1 MSAAQRPNIL
11 WLCADQQRF
20 DSLGAYGNPYVETP
34 NLDRLATGGVL
45 FDHAYVQSPVCT
57 PSRASFLTGRYPRT
71 TRARQNGQ
79 SIPPD
84 ERLMPRILADS
95 GYTCGLIGK
104 LHLSAAHPRPHRP
117 VEPRVD
123 DGYSWFSWSHQ
134 PPPNAKQAAM
144 DWPTN
149 SYTNWLRARGI
160 EFERET
166 HPDTDEVQIGLDEE
180 HQHTTWCAE
189 TATEFVETMAGFSQ
203 PWMLS
208 VNFYDPHHPFD
219 PPKELLDRYVDLLDD
234 LPLPNYV
241 PGELD
246 TKPRFQRW
254 HHEGTYQGARTIA
267 FPDRAD
273 REHRVMR
280 AAYWAMIDLL
290 DRQIG
295 RIVEA
300 LDRTGQRENTIV
312 VFHADH
318 GELLGDHG
326 LYLKGPHFYDPAVRV
341 PLILNWPAG
350 LPSGRRVG
358 SLVELVDLAPTL
370 LEAVRAEPEPG
381 IQGRSLWPVINGSI
395 PDAEHRDDVYSES
408 YNAGGDHHG
417 ERAYVTMVRTAE
429 HKIVV
434 VHGNPDDVG
443 GELYDLVDDPGENV
457 NRWDDPA
464 YVDVKVQMLR
474 RMVDRMAM
482 TVDPLP
488 EREDVW

>member
-1 MSAAQRPNIL
+1 MSTDQRPNIL
-11 WLCADQQRF
+11 WICADQQRY
-20 DSLGAYGNPYVETP
+20 DTLGAYGNPYVATP
-34 NLDRLATGGVL
+34 NLDRLAAEGVM
-45 FDHAYVQSPVCT
+45 FDHACAQSPVCT

-84 ERLMPRILADS
+84 ERLVPRILADS

-104 LHLSAAHPRPHRP
+104 LHLSAAHPRPYRP
-117 VEPRVD
+117 VEKRID

-134 PPPNAKQAAM
+134 PPPNSAQAAM

-149 SYTNWLRARGI
+149 SYTNWLRARGV

-189 TATEFVETMAGFSQ
+189 TATEFVESMSGFTQ
-203 PWMLS
+203 PWLLS

-219 PPKELLDRYVDLLDD
+219 PPKELLDRYLDVLDD
-234 LPLPNYV
+234 IPLPNYV

-246 TKPRFQRW
+246 AKPETQRL
-254 HHEGTYQGARTIA
+254 HHNGSYKGARTIE
-267 FPDRAD
+267 FPSRGD
-273 REHRVMR
+273 REHQVMR
-280 AAYWAMIDLL
+280 AAYWAMVDLV
-290 DRQIG
+290 DRQVG
-295 RIVEA
+295 RILDT

-326 LYLKGPHFYDPAVRV
+326 LYLKGPYFYDPAIRV
-341 PLILNWPAG
+341 PLILNWPGG
-350 LPSGRRVG
+350 LPSGRRVDD
-358 SLVELVDLAPTL
+358 LVELVDLAPTL
-370 LEAVRAEPEPG
+370 LEAVGASPEPG
-381 IQGRSLWPVINGSI
+381 MQGRSLLPLINDSLT
-395 PDAEHRDDVYSES
+395 DTTHRDDVYAEY
-408 YNAGGDHHG
+408 YNACQDHLG
-417 ERAYVTMVRTAE
+417 ERAFVTMVRTLE
-429 HKIVV
+429 NKIVV
-434 VHGNPDDVG
+434 VHGPAAG
-443 GELYDLVDDPGENV
+443 PSGELYDLIEDPGENT
-457 NRWDDPA
+457 NRWDDPD
-464 YVDVKVQMLR
+464 YVDVKVRMLQ

-488 EREDVW
+488 VRDDIW